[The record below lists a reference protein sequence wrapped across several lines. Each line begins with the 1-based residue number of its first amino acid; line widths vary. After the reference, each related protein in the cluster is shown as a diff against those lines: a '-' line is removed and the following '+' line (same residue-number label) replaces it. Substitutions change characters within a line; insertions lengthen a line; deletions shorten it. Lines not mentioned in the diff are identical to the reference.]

1 MYMLVLFL
9 FFRNIKYACKNF
21 KLFYNK
27 KKKNSKLVHQG
38 WKRQKDVKK
47 KSNKVYYIILH
58 NSYLINIFLI
68 VHYLIII

>member
-21 KLFYNK
+21 KLFYQK
-27 KKKNSKLVHQG
+27 KKKKLVYQG

-47 KSNKVYYIILH
+47 KSNKVYFIILY
-58 NSYLINIFLI
+58 NYYLINIFLI
-68 VHYLIII
+68 VPDLIII